1 MKRSEMEKIIA
12 ITLSKQ
18 AITAGVSGLLWVDVK
33 EILTKIEEAGM
44 LPPKACIER
53 SVRVGDEER
62 IAYYNTNEWESEDE

>member
-18 AITAGVSGLLWVDVK
+18 AIAAGVSGLLWVDVK

-44 LPPKACIER
+44 LPPEY
-53 SVRVGDEER
+53 VVGYSPM
-62 IAYYNTNEWESEDE
+62 ITAFVWEPEDE